1 MDATS
6 LHADSGL
13 NAFDAYAAPIPLG
26 GWRVDRGIPY
36 AASIAIGL
44 MDVIANAVCV
54 VGIRAH
60 GQWHASL
67 EKAIQQGLLRIKIGK
82 VLGQAC
88 RVDLNVDFAL
98 AGCLRHGIK

>member
-1 MDATS
+1 MPLL

-13 NAFDAYAAPIPLG
+13 NAFDAYAAPIPWAVG
-26 GWRVDRGIPY
+26 ASMRGVPY

-67 EKAIQQGLLRIKIGK
+67 ENASARFLRIKIEK
-82 VLGQAC
+82 VLEVMPA
-88 RVDLNVDFAL
+88 VLILNVDFAL

>member
-26 GWRVDRGIPY
+26 GWRVNRGIPY

-44 MDVIANAVCV
+44 MDVIANAVCA

-60 GQWHASL
+60 GQRHASL
-67 EKAIQQGLLRIKIGK
+67 EKRFSKGSCG
-82 VLGQAC
+82 
-88 RVDLNVDFAL
+88 
-98 AGCLRHGIK
+98 